1 MLAWMIYVIAV
12 SLLLSLAALAFERSA
27 RLRHKSTRWSWGISM
42 IASLLLPFII
52 SSVSVQLP
60 SITSAVDP
68 AIPGKIVV
76 LRQLT
81 ASELSPSAWLTAG
94 AERFAASPGLYGSLD
109 RLLEVAWLVA
119 SAARLLTVAASG
131 AHLYRRQRR
140 WERGSM
146 AGVPVHISEDS
157 GPAVVGLLHPHIV
170 VPRWL
175 TNATPGEQE
184 LVIAHEHAHLEAHD
198 AQLLTIA
205 LCLLVCTPWN
215 LPLWWQLRRL
225 RFAIE
230 IDCDARVLRRGHDVR
245 RYGEALIAV
254 GERQSANIA
263 VVVAMTESKSSS
275 KPFLEHRI
283 RNMLRARKT
292 SAWAPATVL
301 ACFGAVLVAGAAE
314 VSPPN
319 VEISSTSFR
328 ASGRLPWM
336 PPSWIPML
344 VFTDSGDNAVLTVTR
359 DGKQLFAQRSG
370 QPAVAI
376 HPQSNTEF
384 FYKVVDA
391 QISFIT
397 DAKGEAT
404 SLMTLQL
411 RPAASLGAG

>member
-12 SLLLSLAALAFERSA
+12 SLLLGLAALAFEHSA
-27 RLRHKSTRWSWGISM
+27 RLRHTSTRWSWGMSM

-60 SITSAVDP
+60 SIASAVDP
-68 AIPGKIVV
+68 AIPRKIVV

-81 ASELSPSAWLTAG
+81 FSELSPSAWLTAG
-94 AERFAASPGLYGSLD
+94 AAGQLAASPGLYRRLD

-119 SAARLLTVAASG
+119 SGALLLTVAASG
-131 AHLYRRQRR
+131 AHLYWRRRR
-140 WERGSM
+140 WERGNM
-146 AGVPVHISEDS
+146 AGVPVHISENS
-157 GPAVVGLLHPHIV
+157 GPAIVGLLYPHIV

-205 LCLLVCTPWN
+205 LCLLVCMPWN

-230 IDCDARVLRRGHDVR
+230 IDCDARVLRRGHDVQ

-263 VVVAMTESKSSS
+263 VVAAMTESKSSS
-275 KPFLEHRI
+275 KSFLEHRI

-301 ACFGAVLVAGAAE
+301 ACFGVVLVAGAAE

-319 VEISSTSFR
+319 VETFDKPVQQKIAVDAAILDSYVGFY
-328 ASGRLPWM
+328 RL
-336 PPSWIPML
+336 
-344 VFTDSGDNAVLTVTR
+344 GDNAVLTMTR
-359 DGKQLFAQRSG
+359 DGKQLVAQRSC